1 MSDLPSFSRDDIRY
15 AAEMTR
21 VVYEPDRRI
30 DTFGDTRFN
39 FLLLSEL
46 MDEVNV
52 VRVRSGWVEAE
63 KPKIIRPSIYN
74 EISTEGFSGEA
85 KRFFDWLSKNGPGFL
100 TLLEYGFRFKRSEV
114 SEEILHEPLDS
125 VRGRLLDQ
133 VRNGEDGVSLDKIRP
148 VVKADFLFRHVH
160 HHVKI
165 QGPVLEHIS
174 CVKSGNIHQTVQMNH
189 HGLGATQLPDHA
201 YPGISLPHGIFFHV
215 RPIGIQQLADA
226 QPPDEFLRL
235 FPHHAAL
242 FRQGLQQFQSFRQ
255 AAAVHQAA
263 GLCKGLRTA
272 RPEGIIFSVRQN
284 SLGTESRRQ
293 KAKEDLCA

>member
-125 VRGRLLDQ
+125 VRGRLLFMALIEGVDDAW
-133 VRNGEDGVSLDKIRP
+133 EVSLLKFTVEMIQ
-148 VVKADFLFRHVH
+148 KSHEINIFDFKR
-160 HHVKI
+160 
-165 QGPVLEHIS
+165 
-174 CVKSGNIHQTVQMNH
+174 
-189 HGLGATQLPDHA
+189 
-201 YPGISLPHGIFFHV
+201 
-215 RPIGIQQLADA
+215 
-226 QPPDEFLRL
+226 
-235 FPHHAAL
+235 
-242 FRQGLQQFQSFRQ
+242 
-255 AAAVHQAA
+255 
-263 GLCKGLRTA
+263 KGL
-272 RPEGIIFSVRQN
+272 
-284 SLGTESRRQ
+284 L
-293 KAKEDLCA
+293 

>member
-52 VRVRSGWVEAE
+52 VRVR
-63 KPKIIRPSIYN
+63 
-74 EISTEGFSGEA
+74 
-85 KRFFDWLSKNGPGFL
+85 KNGPGFL

-133 VRNGEDGVSLDKIRP
+133 VRNGEDTFMALIEGVDDAWEVSLLKFTVEMIQ
-148 VVKADFLFRHVH
+148 KSHEINIFDFKR
-160 HHVKI
+160 
-165 QGPVLEHIS
+165 
-174 CVKSGNIHQTVQMNH
+174 
-189 HGLGATQLPDHA
+189 
-201 YPGISLPHGIFFHV
+201 
-215 RPIGIQQLADA
+215 
-226 QPPDEFLRL
+226 
-235 FPHHAAL
+235 
-242 FRQGLQQFQSFRQ
+242 
-255 AAAVHQAA
+255 
-263 GLCKGLRTA
+263 KGL
-272 RPEGIIFSVRQN
+272 
-284 SLGTESRRQ
+284 L
-293 KAKEDLCA
+293 

>member
-74 EISTEGFSGEA
+74 EISTEGFSEKPSAFLTGSP
-85 KRFFDWLSKNGPGFL
+85 KRPGFL

-125 VRGRLLDQ
+125 VRGGCWTRCAMERIRSWL
-133 VRNGEDGVSLDKIRP
+133 SLR
-148 VVKADFLFRHVH
+148 
-160 HHVKI
+160 
-165 QGPVLEHIS
+165 EWM
-174 CVKSGNIHQTVQMNH
+174 T
-189 HGLGATQLPDHA
+189 HGRSP
-201 YPGISLPHGIFFHV
+201 S
-215 RPIGIQQLADA
+215 
-226 QPPDEFLRL
+226 
-235 FPHHAAL
+235 
-242 FRQGLQQFQSFRQ
+242 
-255 AAAVHQAA
+255 
-263 GLCKGLRTA
+263 
-272 RPEGIIFSVRQN
+272 
-284 SLGTESRRQ
+284 
-293 KAKEDLCA
+293 

>member
-85 KRFFDWLSKNGPGFL
+85 KNGPGFL

-133 VRNGEDGVSLDKIRP
+133 VRNGEDTFMALIEGVDDAWEVSLLKFTVEMIQ
-148 VVKADFLFRHVH
+148 KSHEINIFDFKR
-160 HHVKI
+160 
-165 QGPVLEHIS
+165 
-174 CVKSGNIHQTVQMNH
+174 
-189 HGLGATQLPDHA
+189 
-201 YPGISLPHGIFFHV
+201 
-215 RPIGIQQLADA
+215 
-226 QPPDEFLRL
+226 
-235 FPHHAAL
+235 
-242 FRQGLQQFQSFRQ
+242 
-255 AAAVHQAA
+255 
-263 GLCKGLRTA
+263 KGL
-272 RPEGIIFSVRQN
+272 
-284 SLGTESRRQ
+284 L
-293 KAKEDLCA
+293 